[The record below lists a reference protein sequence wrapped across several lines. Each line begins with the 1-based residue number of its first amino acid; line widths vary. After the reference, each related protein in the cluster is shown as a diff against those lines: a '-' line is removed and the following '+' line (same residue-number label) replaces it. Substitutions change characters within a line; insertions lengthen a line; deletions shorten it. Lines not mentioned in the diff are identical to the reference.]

1 MTTGDR
7 VVTFQGHHSYLV
19 SIAKLCK
26 ENGLFT
32 DVTILCDDGKLVAH
46 RIVLAAVSPFL
57 CHVLD
62 AATGDTPATTI
73 IMPDVRKEIV
83 QQLLEFLYTGIMK
96 LSPSATWEL
105 QQLVLLL
112 QIDPQNVGVDTI
124 RGGLDPDKYDR
135 LSSSVCQTL
144 GIKIAHKADISAQHK
159 VSPKH
164 SPTPATKPASNV
176 VKVPP
181 KVSSPKSARSPPLT
195 NGLKE
200 RLAESPKN
208 STPPPTNQVK
218 HSATPT
224 LKIVNSTLK
233 TTLKTKG
240 QDSKPGRKTQ
250 EKSLNPLK
258 LSISSGSIIRAN
270 DSNDSFKQS
279 HHLKDSQNNIS
290 SITSSV
296 TPDSS
301 NVIPNLKIVTR
312 KRPLSEKIDY
322 SEMIE
327 EEGVGGGLAKR
338 GRGGKSRGKGGGMR
352 GGKGSG
358 RSRGDEVVCAICNQ
372 FDPTFPSHYKQH
384 NNKVE
389 WIGCDCNRWFHKF
402 CTRLKEVDDNFSCR
416 LVHKTCLPMP
426 GKTGS

>member
-96 LSPSATWEL
+96 VSVGMTRVVGIFNPVSLQLSPSATWEL

-164 SPTPATKPASNV
+164 SPTPATKQASNV

-258 LSISSGSIIRAN
+258 LSISSGSIIRY
-270 DSNDSFKQS
+270 KVICT
-279 HHLKDSQNNIS
+279 SQ
-290 SITSSV
+290 
-296 TPDSS
+296 
-301 NVIPNLKIVTR
+301 
-312 KRPLSEKIDY
+312 
-322 SEMIE
+322 
-327 EEGVGGGLAKR
+327 
-338 GRGGKSRGKGGGMR
+338 
-352 GGKGSG
+352 
-358 RSRGDEVVCAICNQ
+358 
-372 FDPTFPSHYKQH
+372 
-384 NNKVE
+384 
-389 WIGCDCNRWFHKF
+389 
-402 CTRLKEVDDNFSCR
+402 
-416 LVHKTCLPMP
+416 
-426 GKTGS
+426 

>member
-96 LSPSATWEL
+96 VSVAMTRVVGIFKPVSLQLSPSATWEL

-164 SPTPATKPASNV
+164 SPTPATKQAL
-176 VKVPP
+176 
-181 KVSSPKSARSPPLT
+181 VSDFGENPSAGTLRSSSSRSAKSHLS
-195 NGLKE
+195 
-200 RLAESPKN
+200 LA
-208 STPPPTNQVK
+208 
-218 HSATPT
+218 
-224 LKIVNSTLK
+224 
-233 TTLKTKG
+233 
-240 QDSKPGRKTQ
+240 
-250 EKSLNPLK
+250 
-258 LSISSGSIIRAN
+258 
-270 DSNDSFKQS
+270 
-279 HHLKDSQNNIS
+279 
-290 SITSSV
+290 
-296 TPDSS
+296 
-301 NVIPNLKIVTR
+301 
-312 KRPLSEKIDY
+312 
-322 SEMIE
+322 
-327 EEGVGGGLAKR
+327 
-338 GRGGKSRGKGGGMR
+338 
-352 GGKGSG
+352 
-358 RSRGDEVVCAICNQ
+358 
-372 FDPTFPSHYKQH
+372 
-384 NNKVE
+384 
-389 WIGCDCNRWFHKF
+389 
-402 CTRLKEVDDNFSCR
+402 
-416 LVHKTCLPMP
+416 
-426 GKTGS
+426 